1 MSDLLVAGFDDAH
14 TAFLAGAA
22 LARMQQDLAL
32 DRQDVA
38 VATREE
44 SGAISVREAVEVASG
59 AEHHKA
65 FWQTLVGLLLPASGP
80 EETDDAAEASARLA
94 SIGVDETFAS
104 CVAKTVRPDTSA
116 VMVLATSDARD
127 RVIGILRGFKA
138 HIEKTPLCGEDRRQ
152 WIEQLSGAPAING
165 AVKQGEG

>member
-1 MSDLLVAGFDDAH
+1 MSELVVAGFEDAH

-22 LARMQQDLAL
+22 LARMQKDLAL
-32 DRQDVA
+32 NRQDVA
-38 VATREE
+38 VVTREE
-44 SGAISVREAVEVASG
+44 SGAVSVREAVEIAS
-59 AEHHKA
+59 APAQHKA
-65 FWQTLVGLLLPASGP
+65 FWQTLVGLLLPAPGP
-80 EETDDAAEASARLA
+80 EGEDDAAEASARLA

-138 HIEKTPLCGEDRRQ
+138 RIARGRLVGEDQEQ
-152 WIEQLSGAPAING
+152 WMEKLAG
-165 AVKQGEG
+165 